1 MIRNHLEAT
10 YESDSLDEQSRI
22 LYPLEM
28 LAERESETALGH
40 LFQYWRR
47 RCDGD
52 KPPLEH
58 EFSPREILPPE
69 FIGPV
74 SWLDVTPEDPL
85 NFMFRDHVSTTLI
98 SMADKPLRAVS
109 NRLHMTAL
117 AAEYTRCKSFRQP
130 MYHEIDQIIDGISR
144 QYVRLLVPV
153 TDKKARV
160 CRLFSATRV
169 IFHKIVGIG
178 GSFGAS

>member
-1 MIRNHLEAT
+1 MTRDRLEAT
-10 YESDSLDEQSRI
+10 YESDLLDEQSRI
-22 LYPLEM
+22 LYPLEL

-52 KPPLEH
+52 KPPREH
-58 EFSPREILPPE
+58 EFSPHEILPPE
-69 FIGPV
+69 FMPPV

-85 NFMFRDHVSTTLI
+85 NFVFRDHVSTTLI
-98 SMADKPLRAVS
+98 SMANKPLRAVQ
-109 NRLHMTAL
+109 NKLHMTAL
-117 AAEYTRCKSFRQP
+117 AAEYTRCKSFRRP

-153 TDKKARV
+153 IDRKSRV
-160 CRLFSATRV
+160 GRLFSATRV
-169 IFHKIVGIG
+169 IFSEQVDSGQ
-178 GSFGAS
+178 SVEA